1 MKRASDAVPPRRIKW
16 HKISLF
22 GVSLA
27 LFVLALELMKAG
39 ARGLAP
45 LIQNALD
52 VSNPINGLG
61 FGWLSAC
68 LVMSGSPVAAAA
80 LTFLDAGVVDPV
92 SAFAMI
98 TGSRLGASLIV
109 LFIGLLYVLRGHE
122 RITSLTTGLL
132 ALTVTAAVY
141 LPALPLGYLMV
152 SLGLLKGHNNPRPA
166 GPFVSALDMALGPPV
181 GLASRLLPDWGVFLV
196 GLGVIVASFNLFDK
210 ALPNLSLRESA
221 FSEITRLLYRPI
233 VTFALGLAVTFM
245 TMSVSVS
252 LGLLVPLSVRGYIRR
267 ENLVPYIMGCNIST
281 FVDTLIAGLLL
292 RNSDA
297 TAVVLAQMLS
307 VLIISA
313 IILTL
318 SFPLFERSVLAL
330 VLWLVEGTGRL
341 SVFLLVI
348 VLIPVG
354 LLLIR

>member
-1 MKRASDAVPPRRIKW
+1 MKKASNAAPPRRIKW
-16 HKISLF
+16 HKIGLF

-61 FGWLSAC
+61 FGWLSAY
-68 LVMSGSPVAAAA
+68 LVLSGSPVAAAA

-122 RITSLTTGLL
+122 RLTSLTTGLL
-132 ALTVTAAVY
+132 ALVVTAAVY

-196 GLGVIVASFNLFDK
+196 GLGIIVASLNL
-210 ALPNLSLRESA
+210 LESA

-233 VTFALGLAVTFM
+233 VTVVLGLAVTFM

-252 LGLLVPLSVRGYIRR
+252 LGLLVPLSVRGYVRR

-313 IILTL
+313 IIFALF
-318 SFPLFERSVLAL
+318 FPLFERSVLAL
-330 VLWLVEGTGRL
+330 VLWLVGSTGHL